1 MKVQIFSCFFNSHPY
16 NTIFIEWYLGKH
28 YHYVFSK
35 SSKLSNLTILRKSVP
50 TKSACSPNWKSCSHQ
65 WAHFS
70 LLWVIAFTAE
80 FSSQTGSRQQTL
92 LCSNFWFGQWQDVHD
107 RALLYYRL
115 LQQGVEI
122 AERVVN
128 PTKQAVSVFADTQSS
143 EIKDRI
149 FDEFNSLSVLYQEVL

>member
-1 MKVQIFSCFFNSHPY
+1 M
-16 NTIFIEWYLGKH
+16 
-28 YHYVFSK
+28 
-35 SSKLSNLTILRKSVP
+35 
-50 TKSACSPNWKSCSHQ
+50 
-65 WAHFS
+65 
-70 LLWVIAFTAE
+70 
-80 FSSQTGSRQQTL
+80 
-92 LCSNFWFGQWQDVHD
+92 HD

-149 FDEFNSLSVLYQEVL
+149 FDEFNTLSVLYQEVLYCSK